1 VGDLNGDG
9 IADLAV
15 SSEASKSISILLGHG
30 DLLGNG
36 DGTFQAGTTTAADA
50 NAYTQLVTVADLNG
64 DGKLDLL
71 SVPLGSNS
79 VLVQLG
85 NGDGTFQS
93 PQSYALPG
101 ETGAVATSIAVVDLN
116 FDGKPDLAITNSS
129 YHGSISVLLGKG
141 DGTFPT
147 PPQVFPVGTNPSSIV
162 AGDLNGDG
170 KPDLAIANFGSTSTF
185 NPERIS
191 ILLNWW
197 GATATV
203 SVPVSISE
211 TGTHEIKA
219 YFPGDANYRQAN
231 SAPTPLTG
239 APLASIQKTAQQK

>member
-1 VGDLNGDG
+1 MR
-9 IADLAV
+9 
-15 SSEASKSISILLGHG
+15 SSTCAMSI
-30 DLLGNG
+30 
-36 DGTFQAGTTTAADA
+36 T
-50 NAYTQLVTVADLNG
+50 
-64 DGKLDLL
+64 
-71 SVPLGSNS
+71 
-79 VLVQLG
+79 
-85 NGDGTFQS
+85 
-93 PQSYALPG
+93 
-101 ETGAVATSIAVVDLN
+101 VVDLN
-116 FDGKPDLAITNSS
+116 FDGKPDLAATNSS

-191 ILLNWW
+191 VLLNWW

-203 SVPVSISE
+203 SVPLSISE

-219 YFPGDANYRQAN
+219 YFPGDANYRRAN

-239 APLASIQKTAQQK
+239 AEAPLASLKKTAQQK